1 MKLTKSQEDQSLV
14 SIIVSAAIDR
24 LAPRKTQKELA
35 REMGFLRP
43 GMLSMIKTGTARIP
57 FTKLPNVAAA
67 LGIDPALL
75 IRAHLCETWP
85 EFENVA
91 HEVFGGVLT
100 ETEREWIEFFEGMG
114 MLAPPAEAEK
124 REKLQKML
132 LAHDWEDEDDA

>member
-1 MKLTKSQEDQSLV
+1 MTKPQEDQSLV

-35 REMGFLRP
+35 REMGFLKP
-43 GMLSMIKTGTARIP
+43 GMLSMIKTGATRIP

-75 IRAHLCETWP
+75 IRTHLCETWP
-85 EFENVA
+85 EFEDIV

-114 MLAPPAEAEK
+114 MLAPPADPDK
-124 REKLQKML
+124 REKLQKIL
-132 LAHDWEDEDDA
+132 LAHDWEEEGEA

>member
-1 MKLTKSQEDQSLV
+1 MTKSQEDQTLV

-35 REMGFLRP
+35 REMGFLKP
-43 GMLSMIKTGTARIP
+43 GMLSMIKTGTTRIP

-75 IRAHLCETWP
+75 VRTHLCETWP
-85 EFENVA
+85 EFEDVV

-100 ETEREWIEFFEGMG
+100 ETERKWIDFFERGWSVG
-114 MLAPPAEAEK
+114 HFCLTDPDLCCPCGGG
-124 REKLQKML
+124 
-132 LAHDWEDEDDA
+132 